1 MVTKIYID
9 AENSAM
15 GRVAS
20 FAAKNALQGNE
31 VFVLNSEK
39 ALISGRA
46 EKTIE
51 DFKFI
56 RQLNSIKPEKGPFL
70 SKTPD
75 RIMKR
80 VIRGM
85 LPDYRVGRG
94 RVAWKQIKTYV
105 GIPAEFS
112 KEKLIK
118 LTEKKDELK
127 KVISIAELSRKA

>member
-1 MVTKIYID
+1 MAKIYVD
-9 AENSAM
+9 SEGSAM

-20 FAAKNALQGNE
+20 FVAKNALQGNE

-39 ALISGRA
+39 AVISGRA
-46 EKTIE
+46 EKTIG
-51 DFKFI
+51 DFKFL
-56 RQLNSIKPEKGPFL
+56 RQLNTIKPEKGPFF

-80 VIRGM
+80 TIRGM

-94 RVAWKQIKTYV
+94 RVAWKKIKTYV

-127 KVISIAELSRKA
+127 KAITISELSRKA